1 MSTLYISDLD
11 GTLLN
16 ENARLSE
23 FTTSTLNALISD
35 GLLFSV
41 ASARSIISAGGILDN
56 AGLKLP
62 GIFMNGALLCEP
74 DSGLTIDYATINSD
88 VSQKMV
94 DDFNMF
100 DRPPTVFT
108 FNGDYIHDKYLSK
121 ICVRSGGL
129 KHKAD
134 KDFYENRKNKYSSYE
149 ITDNFSFNNVIYMNG
164 MDDYNTM
171 KKICDRISQYNEI
184 RCELYLDV
192 YTQLWLLECHSAA
205 ATKANRAL
213 ELKQKIGADKLVV
226 FGDNYNDIEMMDCAD
241 QAIAVSNAAD
251 EVKEHADIIID
262 SNINDGVAK
271 YLLSIF

>member
-1 MSTLYISDLD
+1 MSILYVSDLD

-23 FTTSTLNALISD
+23 FTASTLNALISD

-56 AGLKLP
+56 VSLKLP

-74 DSGLTIDYATINSD
+74 NSGLTIDYATINSD
-88 VSQKMV
+88 IAQKMV
-94 DDFNMF
+94 DDFKMF
-100 DRPPTVFT
+100 DRPPTIFT
-108 FNGDYIHDKYLSK
+108 FNGDKIHNKYLSK

-129 KHKAD
+129 KHEVD

-149 ITDNFSFNNVIYMNG
+149 ITENFFFENVIYMNG
-164 MDDYNTM
+164 MDDYDTM
-171 KKICDRISQYNEI
+171 KKISDRISQYDEI
-184 RCELYLDV
+184 CCELYLDV
-192 YTQLWLLECHSAA
+192 YTQLWLLECHSSN

-213 ELKQKIGADKLVV
+213 ELKRKLGADKLVV

-241 QAIAVSNAAD
+241 QAIAVNNAAD

-262 SNINDGVAK
+262 SNTNEGIAK
-271 YLLSIF
+271 YLLSTC